1 MRPILAWQVMR
12 CRGGGE
18 TDDNS
23 TSSEHERPAKLMKT
37 MQSTD
42 RVDGAPGYG
51 GNYSGNETALAEL
64 ADAPPGG
71 HLPSVADS
79 PEHEKVR
86 ASADTACTTQD
97 PEMEILKEALSAGP
111 LDAHPVAMAEV
122 TSVSAAEDAAPK
134 AKKIR
139 GPGPVQLPE
148 PPPPPDHAA
157 LVAAQAIGECT
168 RAGDSTKHRE
178 RSASVTCPTSRRRF
192 QHARFR
198 DDAADDQ
205 TSTQRAPKLP
215 LYSDT
220 IH

>member
-168 RAGDSTKHRE
+168 RGR
-178 RSASVTCPTSRRRF
+178 
-192 QHARFR
+192 QHK
-198 DDAADDQ
+198 
-205 TSTQRAPKLP
+205 TPRA
-215 LYSDT
+215 
-220 IH
+220 